1 VILINKAELVSPE
14 QLGQVTAVVRKL
26 NADALLV
33 PTSYSKVA
41 LNEILNTR
49 RFTLEKAQEAAGWL
63 KQLRCG
69 LSPPDRGWPRP

>member
-1 VILINKAELVSPE
+1 MILVNKIELVSAE
-14 QLGQVTAVVRKL
+14 QLGELTAVVRKL
-26 NADALLV
+26 NADAVIV

-63 KQLRCG
+63 KQLR
-69 LSPPDRGWPRP
+69 